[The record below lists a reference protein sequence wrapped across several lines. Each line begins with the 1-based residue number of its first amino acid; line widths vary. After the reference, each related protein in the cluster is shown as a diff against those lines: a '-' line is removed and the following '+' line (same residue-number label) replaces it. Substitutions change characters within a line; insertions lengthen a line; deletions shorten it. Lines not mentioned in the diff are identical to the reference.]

1 MSPHILNL
9 VWIVLMGATVVTWF
23 VGEMHAAG
31 PKAVSLILAIAGVKG
46 WLVIEDFMAL
56 RRVKLL
62 WRAVVLGWLL
72 IVLAVIML
80 AYWLGLK

>member
-1 MSPHILNL
+1 MSSHLLNL
-9 VWIVLMGATVVTWF
+9 VWIVLMVATAVTWF
-23 VGEMHAAG
+23 IGELHAAG
-31 PKAVSLILAIAGVKG
+31 PKAVALILAIAGVKG
-46 WLVIEDFMAL
+46 WLVIYDFMAL

-72 IVLAVIML
+72 IVLAIIML

>member
-9 VWIVLMGATVVTWF
+9 VWVVLMAATAVTWF

-31 PKAVSLILAIAGVKG
+31 PKAVALILAVAGVKG

-56 RRVKLL
+56 RRVRLL
-62 WRAVVLGWLL
+62 WRGVVLGWLL
-72 IVLAVIML
+72 IVLLVIML
-80 AYWLGLK
+80 AYHQGLK

>member
-9 VWIVLMGATVVTWF
+9 VWVVLMAATGVTWF

-31 PKAVSLILAIAGVKG
+31 PKAVAVILAIAGVKG

-56 RRVKLL
+56 RRVRLL

-80 AYWLGLK
+80 AYWNGLK

>member
-9 VWIVLMGATVVTWF
+9 VWVVLMAATAVTWF

-31 PKAVSLILAIAGVKG
+31 PKAVALILAIAGVKS
-46 WLVIEDFMAL
+46 WLVIYDFMAL
-56 RRVKLL
+56 RRVKFL

-72 IVLAVIML
+72 IVLAIIML
-80 AYWLGLK
+80 AYRMGLQ

>member
-9 VWIVLMGATVVTWF
+9 VWIVLMAATGVTWF
-23 VGEMHAAG
+23 MGEMHAAG
-31 PKAVSLILAIAGVKG
+31 PKAVAVILAIAGVKG

-56 RRVKLL
+56 RRVRLL
-62 WRAVVLGWLL
+62 WRAVVLGWLS

-80 AYWLGLK
+80 AYWQGLK

>member
-1 MSPHILNL
+1 MSSHLLNL
-9 VWIVLMGATVVTWF
+9 VWIVLMAATTVTWF

-31 PKAVSLILAIAGVKG
+31 PKAVALIIAIAGVKG
-46 WLVIEDFMAL
+46 WLVIYDFMAL

-72 IVLAVIML
+72 IVLAIIML
-80 AYWLGLK
+80 AYRMGLQ